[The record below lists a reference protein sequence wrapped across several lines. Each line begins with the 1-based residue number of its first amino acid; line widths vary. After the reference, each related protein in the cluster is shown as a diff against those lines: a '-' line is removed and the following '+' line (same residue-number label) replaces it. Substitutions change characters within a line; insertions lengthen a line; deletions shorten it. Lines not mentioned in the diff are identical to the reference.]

1 MIEGLHERKYV
12 QTSKKK
18 TAPISLIL
26 SLAIFGLVVA
36 VSVGTGKAR
45 LLLDAKGAMIVLG
58 GTLASL
64 IFQFDLMVLVKSI
77 ATVLRS
83 FGGTP
88 DRHIQKSM
96 RDLDKAII
104 GGFTLTE
111 IRKSDGLSGDILSDV
126 IYMYQEGLTYDEIDA
141 FVTGRV
147 QDEFFEREM
156 ATSMLQKASIVA
168 PSFGLFGTVIG
179 LVQVMQAMSSPGQI
193 GPAMSLALM
202 TTAYG
207 SGLASLVFSPL
218 AGRLEHHNSVFLECH
233 KQLLSKIGILI
244 KRDDNS
250 MDTVR
255 DGAAA

>member
-1 MIEGLHERKYV
+1 MIEGLSERKYV

-18 TAPISLIL
+18 TAPLSLIL
-26 SLAIFGLVVA
+26 AIGIFALVVA
-36 VSVGTGKAR
+36 VSIGSGKSN
-45 LLLDAKGAMIVLG
+45 LFLDGRGALIVLG

-64 IFQFDLMVLVKSI
+64 IFQFDLMVLAKSMVTI
-77 ATVLRS
+77 FRS

-96 RDLDKAII
+96 RDLDKAIV

-111 IRKSDGLSGDILSDV
+111 IRKSNGLSGEIISDV
-126 IYMYQEGLTYDEIDA
+126 IFMYQEGLTYDEIDA

-179 LVQVMQAMSSPGQI
+179 LVQVMQSMSSPGQI

-233 KQLLSKIGILI
+233 KQLLTKVGILI
-244 KRDDNS
+244 KRDDKS

-255 DGAAA
+255 EGAAA